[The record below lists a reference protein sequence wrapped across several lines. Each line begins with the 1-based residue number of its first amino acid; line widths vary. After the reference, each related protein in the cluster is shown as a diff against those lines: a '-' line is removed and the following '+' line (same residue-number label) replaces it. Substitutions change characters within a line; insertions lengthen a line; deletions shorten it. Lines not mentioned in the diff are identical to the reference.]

1 MSAHTPS
8 PWTFVQSGTGDFPI
22 WNVRIGT
29 RGLITLPATA
39 GMETMDADARLIA
52 AAPELLEA
60 LQNLVATSYMGK
72 LLRGDNPSTPQLAA
86 ARAAIAKATGG
97 DMSAHS
103 RV

>member
-60 LQNLVATSYMGK
+60 LQDLCDTLGECGMTEK
-72 LLRGDNPSTPQLAA
+72 
-86 ARAAIAKATGG
+86 ARAAIAKAEGEAT
-97 DMSAHS
+97 
-103 RV
+103 

>member
-60 LQNLVATSYMGK
+60 LQEVVAFTGAHGGPYV
-72 LLRGDNPSTPQLAA
+72 R
-86 ARAAIAKATGG
+86 ARAAIAKATGETT
-97 DMSAHS
+97 
-103 RV
+103 